1 MSDTKRRTDMSSF
14 VDYRLGVKR
23 KLLIVDDGWSGTN
36 SDRSAFKLMI
46 EDV

>member
-23 KLLIVDDGWSGTN
+23 KLLIVDDEEINRMLLTN
-36 SDRSAFKLMI
+36 ILI
-46 EDV
+46 